1 MKSSRFYC
9 IQARRLLAPC
19 ICADYE
25 HGIMY
30 YKVLTPT
37 RPRTRPPRGRPP
49 CPTRK
54 ATGRSRRCA
63 LSSRPVS
70 EPALH
75 PRYDLHSQLPFGWPT
90 AYSISVGWNTS
101 ELDRGAQRDGHGCA
115 GGAVRPVPRAYSAS
129 GSTRFA
135 LRTVT
140 ICFRQ
145 CVWSTADTLQGGV
158 SCAAGPDCAQA
169 HVANTPARECTS
181 IEETPCERWSHVSSA
196 PSRARRSQS
205 LTSPSKLHTSPSAP
219 HPPVPREPPTSL

>member
-1 MKSSRFYC
+1 MKSLRFYC
-9 IQARRLLAPC
+9 IQARCLLAPC
-19 ICADYE
+19 VSADYE

-49 CPTRK
+49 CPTPK

-70 EPALH
+70 EPAPH
-75 PRYDLHSQLPFGWPT
+75 PRHDLHSQLPLGWPT

-101 ELDRGAQRDGHGCA
+101 ELERGAQRDGHGCA

-145 CVWSTADTLQGGV
+145 CVWSTADTLQRGV
-158 SCAAGPDCAQA
+158 SCAAGQSTRRLTSRTRRRAS
-169 HVANTPARECTS
+169 AR
-181 IEETPCERWSHVSSA
+181 
-196 PSRARRSQS
+196 PSRRRRA
-205 LTSPSKLHTSPSAP
+205 SAG
-219 HPPVPREPPTSL
+219 PTSRAHPRAPGGPTA